1 MWEWPPMTAKNKNVL
16 PSCVGCVW
24 EGWCVCVRRCV
35 YMYKQ
40 TSATVHVWTSE
51 DNFGE
56 LILFFHPDF
65 YESNSDFR
73 LA

>member
-1 MWEWPPMTAKNKNVL
+1 M
-16 PSCVGCVW
+16 
-24 EGWCVCVRRCV
+24 CVRGCV

-73 LA
+73 LAQEAILTAEPFRQPQFHDG